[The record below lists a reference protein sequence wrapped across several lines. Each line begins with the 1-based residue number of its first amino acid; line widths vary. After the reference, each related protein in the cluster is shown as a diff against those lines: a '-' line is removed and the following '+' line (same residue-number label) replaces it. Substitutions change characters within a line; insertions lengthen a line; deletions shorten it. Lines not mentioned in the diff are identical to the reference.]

1 MLNGSNQA
9 HKSSA
14 YESLS
19 KLEQAE
25 LDTFI
30 RGLIQGACAFTD
42 EFTVSDIVGGKF
54 THWKNTPLH
63 KIYLYHKHR
72 KDCDNPVAES
82 GKDMG
87 RIFKYVMAKDKFRN
101 YTLIGTEQRQFPI
114 NRYRIEY

>member
-54 THWKNTPLH
+54 THWKNTPL
-63 KIYLYHKHR
+63 
-72 KDCDNPVAES
+72 
-82 GKDMG
+82 
-87 RIFKYVMAKDKFRN
+87 RN
-101 YTLIGTEQRQFPI
+101 YLPNDYTLSPGKGK
-114 NRYRIEY
+114 

>member
-1 MLNGSNQA
+1 MLNNSYEA

-14 YESLS
+14 YESLT
-19 KLEQAE
+19 KIEQAE

-30 RGLIQGACAFTD
+30 KGLIQGASAFT
-42 EFTVSDIVGGKF
+42 EIFTVPDLVGGKF

-63 KIYLYHKHR
+63 KIYIYHKRR
-72 KDCDNPVAES
+72 KDCDNPVVEA

-101 YTLIGTEQRQFPI
+101 YEMIDTEQRMYPV
-114 NRYRIEY
+114 NRYRIVE